1 MRATLEEEKE
11 EDMLTVEDKQY
22 KQLVGQGINFLSF
35 FEIKEISM
43 VFIYFSKLFF

>member
-1 MRATLEEEKE
+1 LRATLEEEKE

-22 KQLVGQGINFLSF
+22 KQLVGQGIIIFFFL
-35 FEIKEISM
+35 IKEISM